1 LGTQAPAICGRS
13 ERYHGFNI
21 AAAPTDGRVLGAYKA
36 EGDRVNYQLTD
47 AAIERAAQSEG
58 ERQGEGL
65 EIGLYPMK
73 TLENGDQTLAENSE
87 EIEFYDVDIRPDGG
101 DPFEEFDN
109 LTEAQANA
117 MVSALE
123 QRYPDAGV
131 SDLRDLLP

>member
-1 LGTQAPAICGRS
+1 M
-13 ERYHGFNI
+13 
-21 AAAPTDGRVLGAYKA
+21 
-36 EGDRVNYQLTD
+36 NYQLTD
-47 AAIERAAQSEG
+47 AAIERAAQSEA

-109 LTEAQANA
+109 LTEAQADA